1 MTNEKSLLNIEKIKS
16 FFDGYSG
23 DQIYFH
29 FKTPTEFEVFRYPL
43 YKLENHLFHLDHHII
58 NNLPMGRIF
67 IDGGE
72 VIIRYS
78 DSNYSYVANLT
89 TGEFTLR
96 DINAPIDMDE
106 ARTEYK
112 KLVGQFK

>member
-1 MTNEKSLLNIEKIKS
+1 MTNEESLLNIEKIKS

-29 FKTPTEFEVFRYPL
+29 FKTQTEFEVVRYPL
-43 YKLENHLFHLDHHII
+43 YKLENHLFHLDHHIK
-58 NNLPMGRIF
+58 NSLPMGRLF
-67 IDGGE
+67 LYNDE

-89 TGEFTLR
+89 TDEFTLR
-96 DINAPIDMDE
+96 DINAPIDLDE
-106 ARTEYK
+106 VRAEYK